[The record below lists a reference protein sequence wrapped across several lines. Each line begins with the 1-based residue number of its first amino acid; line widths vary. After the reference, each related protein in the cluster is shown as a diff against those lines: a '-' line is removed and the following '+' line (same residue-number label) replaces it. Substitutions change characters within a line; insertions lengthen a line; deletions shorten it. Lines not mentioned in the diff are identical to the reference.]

1 MFTVLF
7 RSQEGNDARVVGS
20 IFDFVFAPDDYA
32 QLFDTLF
39 DTVIL
44 KENKRPLQ
52 PP

>member
-1 MFTVLF
+1 MTYVKSNGQDNMYTVLF

-39 DTVIL
+39 DTVI
-44 KENKRPLQ
+44 
-52 PP
+52 